1 MRIPLNFPEPT
12 SQKCHGIWLFFHSP
26 PNPPKIS
33 IPIQKYDYQIE
44 ADYTEEQNDFYA
56 DISVLLPVSPLYYD
70 RPLSGGRKGGCELGP
85 RPYFEK
91 LWRKIF

>member
-1 MRIPLNFPEPT
+1 MRIPLNFPELI
-12 SQKCHGIWLFFHSP
+12 SQKPHGIWTFFHYP
-26 PNPPKIS
+26 PNPPKNC
-33 IPIQKYDYQIE
+33 IPVQKYDYQIQ

-70 RPLSGGRKGGCELGP
+70 RPLSGGRKGRCELGP

-91 LWRKIF
+91 LWRKII

>member
-1 MRIPLNFPEPT
+1 MESGLSSIIPL
-12 SQKCHGIWLFFHSP
+12 I
-26 PNPPKIS
+26 PPKNSIS
-33 IPIQKYDYQIE
+33 IQKYDYQIQ

-85 RPYFEK
+85 RPYFKK
-91 LWRKIF
+91 LWRKFF

>member
-1 MRIPLNFPEPT
+1 MIFADISVLLGLSSIIPLIPRKTAYPFKNTIIKF
-12 SQKCHGIWLFFHSP
+12 KRII
-26 PNPPKIS
+26 PKNKMI
-33 IPIQKYDYQIE
+33 
-44 ADYTEEQNDFYA
+44 FA

-91 LWRKIF
+91 PWRNLF